1 MKPRKDL
8 IIVGLVPLALP
19 GGFDGVEPASAN
31 NN

>member
-19 GGFDGVEPASAN
+19 GGFDGVEPERKE
-31 NN
+31 